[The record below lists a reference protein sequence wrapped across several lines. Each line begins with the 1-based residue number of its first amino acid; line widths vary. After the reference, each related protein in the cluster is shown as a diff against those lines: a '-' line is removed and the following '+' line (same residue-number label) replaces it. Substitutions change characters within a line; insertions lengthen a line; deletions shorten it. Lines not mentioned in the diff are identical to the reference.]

1 LSEGATD
8 VDGADDEGNARH
20 QTSMHEL
27 GVLDPV
33 GAHVTRDT
41 RRHEPADAIGAF
53 WVFVLNASGIKA
65 DKCYDNGNNERLD
78 GALLHE
84 ADQRPNDEKGR
95 VRLDDRGNGHL
106 RG

>member
-1 LSEGATD
+1 
-8 VDGADDEGNARH
+8 
-20 QTSMHEL
+20 MHEL

-41 RRHEPADAIGAF
+41 RRHEPADAIGAVSKVLGVFMFYLKSKLPF

-65 DKCYDNGNNERLD
+65 DKCYDNGDNERLD

-95 VRLDDRGNGHL
+95 VGLDDRGNGHL